1 MYVCQVIFP
10 ANDQQQVAIFNT
22 PRERPVRL
30 KNAERTNTWGYWTNK
45 YFYSYNIKN
54 KYFYSNWNWKTML
67 CKLSGSLKKVESLLV
82 CYQNLVQNPS
92 LWPFKT
98 NLAKKTIKFLKKKKN
113 KYKCK
118 AFFVFVI
125 VVFVVAILWRKK
137 HIPFLNKIWYKIRG
151 FFLF

>member
-1 MYVCQVIFP
+1 MFISSSCILVYVCQVIFP
-10 ANDQQQVAIFNT
+10 ANDQQQVTIFNT

-30 KNAERTNTWGYWTNK
+30 KNAERTNTWGYWPNK

-98 NLAKKTIKFLKKKKN
+98 NLAKKTIKFLKKKKIQMQSIFCFCFCCSHPL
-113 KYKCK
+113 KKK
-118 AFFVFVI
+118 AYSI
-125 VVFVVAILWRKK
+125 SEQNMI
-137 HIPFLNKIWYKIRG
+137 
-151 FFLF
+151 

>member
-1 MYVCQVIFP
+1 MFISSSCILVYVCQVIFP
-10 ANDQQQVAIFNT
+10 ANDQQQVTIFNT

-98 NLAKKTIKFLKKKKN
+98 NLAKKTIKFLKKKKIQMQSIFCFCFCYSHPL
-113 KYKCK
+113 KKK
-118 AFFVFVI
+118 AYSI
-125 VVFVVAILWRKK
+125 SEQNMI
-137 HIPFLNKIWYKIRG
+137 
-151 FFLF
+151 